1 MQMLCTVIKGY
12 FQLLICVL
20 SNLLQLKFESHHHR
34 TDIVHCHKTC
44 LPSLH
49 CNLKFISVMMTLYLF
64 SDSYSKKIS
73 LGSLFKNKVFK
84 ISCFIPNRQVKF
96 REDLEFR
103 TRKIY
108 SYQRTEVQIHR
119 NQ

>member
-20 SNLLQLKFESHHHR
+20 SNLLQLKFESRHHR
-34 TDIVHCHKTC
+34 TDIVHCHKTG

-49 CNLKFISVMMTLYLF
+49 CNLKFISLMMTFYL
-64 SDSYSKKIS
+64 SSNSYSKKIS
-73 LGSLFKNKVFK
+73 LGSLFKNRVFK
-84 ISCFIPNRQVKF
+84 ISCLIPNRQVKF

-119 NQ
+119 NK